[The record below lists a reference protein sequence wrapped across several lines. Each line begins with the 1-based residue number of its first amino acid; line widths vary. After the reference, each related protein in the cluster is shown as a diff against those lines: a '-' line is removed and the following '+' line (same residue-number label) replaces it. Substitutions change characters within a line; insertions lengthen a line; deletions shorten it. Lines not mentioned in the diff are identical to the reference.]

1 MTPGP
6 SARLPRLLPLLIALT
21 PLAGCTEEEGPKLV
35 FYDTSGG
42 VDKILIQHAQA
53 AKENGWA
60 PRSDGRLDLEPIPEE
75 LAQSFF
81 GGLDIPG
88 SRKVYDPDCYYFG
101 LANMR
106 GHQKLSEHHA
116 GGFPVVTNNLGLRE
130 DTDTEVAKAGLRIL
144 VTGDSHT
151 DGMCANS
158 ESFPNRLEALL
169 GERRPGQ
176 TVEVLNAGR
185 GGFGFHNYLGVYQ
198 KFRHLNPDIFI
209 IGVYLGNDFAGDLKL
224 LAWNR
229 RVPLLGHTQAMR
241 AFQGAAIE
249 ENPFA
254 YGQAFLQLAWFDQR
268 PEAIELSMSGAR
280 QVLREIALRCQE
292 DGVKLA
298 LLFIPPA
305 TDTEW
310 HYHQVKFGRM
320 AEICLLD
327 EQALQITDRMTDT
340 LMQSLS
346 GIPIVDGRE
355 HLLEAEGPFF
365 WLTDKH
371 LNVKGHQRLAEALLP
386 VVEGL
391 LSE

>member
-1 MTPGP
+1 MTPGS
-6 SARLPRLLPLLIALT
+6 SARLLALLIALT
-21 PLAGCTEEEGPKLV
+21 PLTGCAEEEGPKLV

-42 VDKILIQHAQA
+42 VEKILIQNARA
-53 AKENGWA
+53 ARESGWA
-60 PRSDGRLDLEPIPEE
+60 PRPDGRLVLEPIPEE
-75 LAQSFF
+75 LARSFF
-81 GGLDIPG
+81 GGIDVPG
-88 SRKVYDPDCYYFG
+88 SRKVYDADCYYFAEPD
-101 LANMR
+101 LR
-106 GHQKLSEHHA
+106 GHQALQEHHA

-130 DTDTEVAKAGLRIL
+130 DADTEVAKAGLRIL

-169 GERRPGQ
+169 AERRPGQ
-176 TVEVLNAGR
+176 GVEVLNAGR

-198 KFRHLNPDIFI
+198 KFRHLDPDVFI

-224 LAWNR
+224 LAWNQR
-229 RVPLLGHTQAMR
+229 IPLPGHTPAMG
-241 AFQGAAIE
+241 AFQGAAVE

-268 PEAIELSMSGAR
+268 PGAIELSLDGSS
-280 QVLREIALRCQE
+280 QVLREIALRCEE
-292 DGVKLA
+292 DGVEFA

-310 HYHQVKFGRM
+310 YYHQVKFERV
-320 AEICLLD
+320 AKICLLD
-327 EQALQITDRMTDT
+327 EEALQITDRMTDS
-340 LMQSLS
+340 LKRSLS

-355 HLLEAEGPFF
+355 HLPEAEGPFF

-386 VVEGL
+386 VVEEL

>member
-130 DTDTEVAKAGLRIL
+130 DTDTEGGDLGDGDGEGNGRGGGLGGQWVTEPVPVCEVRALQLHL
-144 VTGDSHT
+144 VS
-151 DGMCANS
+151 CRRVWS
-158 ESFPNRLEALL
+158 LL
-169 GERRPGQ
+169 GER
-176 TVEVLNAGR
+176 
-185 GGFGFHNYLGVYQ
+185 
-198 KFRHLNPDIFI
+198 I
-209 IGVYLGNDFAGDLKL
+209 
-224 LAWNR
+224 
-229 RVPLLGHTQAMR
+229 
-241 AFQGAAIE
+241 
-249 ENPFA
+249 
-254 YGQAFLQLAWFDQR
+254 
-268 PEAIELSMSGAR
+268 
-280 QVLREIALRCQE
+280 
-292 DGVKLA
+292 
-298 LLFIPPA
+298 
-305 TDTEW
+305 
-310 HYHQVKFGRM
+310 
-320 AEICLLD
+320 
-327 EQALQITDRMTDT
+327 
-340 LMQSLS
+340 
-346 GIPIVDGRE
+346 
-355 HLLEAEGPFF
+355 
-365 WLTDKH
+365 
-371 LNVKGHQRLAEALLP
+371 
-386 VVEGL
+386 
-391 LSE
+391 